1 MFHGVCGT
9 LLVPLLL
16 RKAPA
21 LPVLE
26 SWEAE
31 CSCLKRRMNNSK
43 NQRVRFVVLRR
54 DFRALEVSDEM
65 ENVSHL

>member
-9 LLVPLLL
+9 LLVSSVL
-16 RKAPA
+16 RKAPV

-31 CSCLKRRMNNSK
+31 CSSLKRMNNSK
-43 NQRVRFVVLRR
+43 NQRVRFVVLRK
-54 DFRALEVSDEM
+54 DFRALEVLDEM
-65 ENVSHL
+65 ENVSQL